1 MRRQAARGLSAA
13 MRPAGPG
20 AGRPAG
26 LRQALRRLGT
36 QEWTPRVDAVPD
48 AGHQDWIV
56 PGVHVLWDD
65 RAAMRLRRRTKLLWA
80 AAPRSVL
87 LVKKWEDERVAEQMR
102 EIAAWLATR
111 GVRVLVE
118 EQVQRHE
125 MPEFEAFR
133 QGEGPRPDFAVTL
146 GGDGTL
152 LHLANLFGGDAAHD
166 ESSGAARPPPV
177 VSFGMGTLVSRPHS
191 PSRPGWALVGVSW
204 VDWAWLLRGSGV
216 PDAV

>member
-1 MRRQAARGLSAA
+1 MRRQAARGLSAT
-13 MRPAGPG
+13 MRRPTQG
-20 AGRPAG
+20 AGCPAG
-26 LRQALRRLGT
+26 LRQALRRLST
-36 QEWTPRVDAVPD
+36 QDWTPRVDAVPD
-48 AGHQDWIV
+48 ARHQDWIV

-102 EIAAWLATR
+102 EIAAWLIAR

-177 VSFGMGTLVSRPHS
+177 VSFGMGTLVRRPI
-191 PSRPGWALVGVSW
+191 PRQFPGG
-204 VDWAWLLRGSGV
+204 GGCSGGLG
-216 PDAV
+216 